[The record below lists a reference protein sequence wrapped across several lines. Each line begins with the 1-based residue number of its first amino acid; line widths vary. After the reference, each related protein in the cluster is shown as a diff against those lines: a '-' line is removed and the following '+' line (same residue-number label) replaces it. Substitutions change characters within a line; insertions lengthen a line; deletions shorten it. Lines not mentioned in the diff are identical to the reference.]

1 MVFETFDKAIELYPN
16 AKPIFHSD
24 IGFRLDD
31 ESFEEYLGIV
41 FRKRCKGI

>member
-1 MVFETFDKAIELYPN
+1 MVFEIFDKVIELYLN
-16 AKPIFHSD
+16 VKFIFYSD

-31 ESFEEYLGIV
+31 ESFEEYLGRV